1 LVLLTTDRLGKRAR
15 TRSTSSKEAIVV
27 RIALVAALVLAPAAF
42 ADGGPSPGVDQ
53 GSYGLLSVNGAV
65 RYATLSGTRSTVL
78 EAIRTSD
85 GHVLRWRTLDGGWGI
100 PFVTYNGTTG
110 GLARNGR
117 TLVLAESAFSGG
129 LRDRS
134 VFAVVDPK
142 TFGFERITLGGDFAF
157 DAISPDARRLY
168 VIEHVSATNFSR
180 YLVREYDL
188 QTDRLLPGAI
198 ADRTQRGWVME
209 GAPVARAT
217 SANGRFVYTLYQNPG
232 GYPFVHALDTA
243 RARAHCIGLPWRGN
257 QNSLYSV
264 QLSLGHGGRTLNVG
278 DSFRIDTRSYRLVAP
293 GAPGQFPWWA
303 LAFAPLPLVLLA
315 ASRRARVTS
324 TIASRSATA
333 MCSSGV
339 WISAIPFA
347 RFTHRRP
354 RSLKTLASAAPPDKA

>member
-1 LVLLTTDRLGKRAR
+1 VL
-15 TRSTSSKEAIVV
+15 
-27 RIALVAALVLAPAAF
+27 RIALVAALVLAPAAL

-53 GSYGLLSVNGAV
+53 GSYGLLSADGAV
-65 RYATLSGTRSTVL
+65 RYVTLSGTQSTVL
-78 EAIRTSD
+78 EAVRTSD
-85 GHVLRWRTLDGGWGI
+85 GHVLRWHTLEGGWGI

-129 LRDRS
+129 LRNRS
-134 VFAVVDPK
+134 LFAVVDPK
-142 TFGFERITLGGDFAF
+142 TFGYETIDLKGDFAF

-168 VIEHVSATNFSR
+168 LIEHVSATNFNR

-188 QTDRLLPGAI
+188 QRNRLLPGAI
-198 ADRTQRGWVME
+198 ADRTQRGWVMQ
-209 GAPVARAT
+209 GSPAARAT

-243 RARAHCIGLPWRGN
+243 RARAHCIGLPWKGGQGR
-257 QNSLYSV
+257 LLSV
-264 QLSLGHGGRTLNVG
+264 KLTLGDGGHTLDVG
-278 DSFRIDTRSYRLVAP
+278 SAFRIDTRTYRLVP
-293 GAPGQFPWWA
+293 PPAPGQFPWWA
-303 LAFAPLPLVLLA
+303 LAFAPLPLVLLAA

-347 RFTHRRP
+347 RFTHWRP
-354 RSLKTLASAAPPDKA
+354 RSLKTLASAAPPDKV